1 MNPGVILLLIVLAD
15 LAMVSSMLLKS
26 SRRGIAS
33 GISWPRARGV
43 ASSFSAT
50 RPTLHSMKGSRV
62 GDLRLFSGK
71 PDFKKEA
78 EEKYFEYAR
87 LEKNIYEWWETKGY
101 FEPAPDNG
109 KKPYVIPMPPPNV
122 TGYLHMGH
130 AMFVALQDIMARFH
144 RMRGEPTLWLPG
156 TDHAGI
162 ATQLLVERQL
172 KVEGTTRQAVG
183 REKFL
188 ERVWQ
193 WKEEKGGFI
202 INQMKRLG
210 ASADWKREKF
220 TLEPKM
226 SESVTEAFVQL
237 YEKGLVYRGDYMVN
251 WSPGLQTSVSD
262 LEVDYVEE
270 MGTMFTFRYP
280 LADGTGFIPVST
292 TRPETIPGD
301 SAVFVHPEDP
311 RYSQYVGLNVKV
323 PGTDREIPVITDEYV
338 DREFGTGALKVTP
351 AHDIN
356 DYELGK
362 KHDLPMLNIL
372 NKDATMN
379 EAAGNK
385 YAGMDRF
392 ECRKA
397 IVADMHEEGLM
408 ILEEPHELRVPRSQ
422 RGGEIIEPM
431 VSSQWFVKMDNMA
444 QRAGDAVRNGDIK
457 IIPERFD
464 KIWYGWLDNIRPW
477 CVSRQLWWGHRIP
490 AYNVVG
496 KEGAFFVARTEQ
508 EAYAQ
513 AKERYGSDVEL
524 EQDNDV
530 LDTWF
535 SSGLWPF
542 ATLDW
547 PRADVSDPTSDLARF
562 YPASVLETG
571 YDILF
576 FWVARMVMMGL
587 ELTDK
592 SPFETIYLHGLVRD
606 GKGAKMSK
614 TTGNVI
620 DPLETIDQYGCDALR
635 YSLVTGCTPGQD
647 IPLSMERVES
657 NRNFV
662 NKLWNAGKYLQMNL
676 ASLSE
681 EERNA
686 LRVTGEMDAD
696 TISKLPLAERYI
708 VSRCHEL
715 VMTVT
720 KSLENYSFGDA
731 GKQIQEFLWDEYA
744 DWYIEVSKTR
754 DGEDAAASKLVLV
767 YVFDRCMRLL
777 HPFMPFL
784 TETLWQL
791 APHEGES
798 LMTAPWPMDDHKLSV
813 DKEAITSFGSI
824 QSLVRTIRNARAEYN
839 VEAGKKIAAVV
850 VAPSTSMKAKIE
862 AEVASVA
869 LLGRIDASELKV
881 VMFDDASFSAADLG
895 KAVHLIVEDEAQ
907 DEGTKAMEA
916 YLPLA
921 SLVDAEK
928 EKNRLTK
935 QAEKLRKDIAG
946 LEGRLA
952 SKGFAEK
959 APPHILAEVQGN
971 VAEKKQQ
978 LSAVEK
984 GIEQYV

>member
-1 MNPGVILLLIVLAD
+1 
-15 LAMVSSMLLKS
+15 MV
-26 SRRGIAS
+26 G
-33 GISWPRARGV
+33 
-43 ASSFSAT
+43 
-50 RPTLHSMKGSRV
+50 
-62 GDLRLFSGK
+62 LRLFSEK
-71 PDFKKEA
+71 PDFTKEA

-87 LEKNIYEWWETKGY
+87 LEKNIYEWWESKGF
-101 FEPAPDNG
+101 FEPAADNG

-172 KVEGTTRQAVG
+172 KVEGTTREAVG

-188 ERVWQ
+188 EKVWQ

-202 INQMKRLG
+202 INQMRRLG

-237 YEKGLVYRGDYMVN
+237 YEKGLVYKGDYMVN

-270 MGTMFTFRYP
+270 TGTMYTFRYP

-311 RYSQYVGLNVKV
+311 RYSQYVGLKVKV
-323 PGTDREIPVITDEYV
+323 PGTNREIPVMEDDYV

-362 KHDLPMLNIL
+362 KHNLPMLNIL

-379 EAAGNK
+379 DAAGSK

-431 VSSQWFVKMDNMA
+431 VSSQWFVKMENMA

-457 IIPERFD
+457 IVPERFD

-496 KEGAFFVARTEQ
+496 KEGAFFVARTEE
-508 EAYAQ
+508 EAYEQ
-513 AKERYGSDVEL
+513 AKDRYGSDVKL
-524 EQDNDV
+524 EQDTDV

-547 PRADVSDPTSDLARF
+547 PRADVNDPTSDLARF

-592 SPFETIYLHGLVRD
+592 SPFEIIYLHGLVRD

-657 NRNFV
+657 NRNFA

-676 ASLSE
+676 ASLSD

-686 LRVTGEMDAD
+686 LRVTGEMDAES
-696 TISKLPLAERYI
+696 ISKLPLAERYI

-720 KSLENYSFGDA
+720 ESLENYSFGDA

-754 DGEDAAASKLVLV
+754 DGEDAAASKRVLV

-798 LMTAPWPMDDHKLSV
+798 LMTAPWPMDDQKLSV
-813 DKEAITSFGSI
+813 DKEAIASFGSI
-824 QSLVRTIRNARAEYN
+824 QSLVRTVRNARAEYN

-850 VAPSTSMKAKIE
+850 LAPSTSMKSKIE
-862 AEVASVA
+862 AEAASVA
-869 LLGRIDASELKV
+869 LLGRIDASQLKV
-881 VMFDDASFSAADLG
+881 VMFDDPSFSAADLG

-907 DEGTKAMEA
+907 DESTKAMEA

-928 EKNRLTK
+928 EKKRLTK

>member
-1 MNPGVILLLIVLAD
+1 MQLGVVLLLLLSANLASVH
-15 LAMVSSMLLKS
+15 AMLLRSSMRS
-26 SRRGIAS
+26 SGS
-33 GISWPRARGV
+33 QGGSL
-43 ASSFSAT
+43 ASSFAAR
-50 RPTLHSMKGSRV
+50 RPLLHSMRGARV
-62 GDLRLFSGK
+62 GLRLFSQK
-71 PDFKKEA
+71 PDFTREA

-87 LEKNIYEWWETKGY
+87 LEKNIYEWWESKGY
-101 FEPAPDNG
+101 FEPAKDNG

-172 KVEGTTRQAVG
+172 KVEGTTRQEVG
-183 REKFL
+183 REIFL

-270 MGTMFTFRYP
+270 TGTMYTFRYP

-301 SAVFVHPEDP
+301 AAVFVHPEDP
-311 RYSQYVGLNVKV
+311 RYSQYVGLTVKV
-323 PGTDREIPVITDEYV
+323 PGTDREIPVMTDEYV

-362 KHDLPMLNIL
+362 KHDLPMINIL

-379 EAAGNK
+379 EAAGSK

-397 IVADMHEEGLM
+397 IVREMEADGLM
-408 ILEEPHELRVPRSQ
+408 IMEEPHGLRVPRSQ

-496 KEGAFFVARTEQ
+496 KEGAFFVARTEG
-508 EAYAQ
+508 EAYEQ
-513 AKERYGSDVEL
+513 ARERYGSEVRL

-547 PRADVSDPTSDLARF
+547 PRADVSDPTSDMARF

-606 GKGAKMSK
+606 GKGQKMSK

-620 DPLETIDQYGCDALR
+620 DPLETIDQFGCDALR

-657 NRNFV
+657 NRNFA

-681 EERNA
+681 EEKHA
-686 LRVTGEMDAD
+686 LRVVGEMDAES
-696 TISKLPLAERYI
+696 ISKLPLAERYI

-720 KSLENYSFGDA
+720 ESLEIYSFGDA

-754 DGEDAAASKLVLV
+754 DGEAAAASKRVLV

-791 APHEGES
+791 TPHEGES
-798 LMTAPWPMDDHKLSV
+798 LMTAPWPMDEQKLAV
-813 DKEAITSFGSI
+813 DREAISSFGSI
-824 QSLVRTIRNARAEYN
+824 QALVRTIRNARAEYN
-839 VEAGKKIAAVV
+839 VEAGKKISAVV
-850 VAPSTSMKAKIE
+850 VAPSQSMKSKIE

-869 LLGRIDASELKV
+869 LLGRIDATELKV
-881 VMFDDASFSAADLG
+881 VMFDDPTFSSSEMG
-895 KAVHLIVEDEAQ
+895 KAVHLIVEDDAQ
-907 DEGTKAMEA
+907 NEGAKAMEA

-928 EKNRLTK
+928 EKKRLTK

-984 GIEQYV
+984 GIDQYI

>member
-1 MNPGVILLLIVLAD
+1 MYLIGLLVVILGHIGLAFG
-15 LAMVSSMLLKS
+15 MITVSGLRRSAS
-26 SRRGIAS
+26 SRA
-33 GISWPRARGV
+33 ARV
-43 ASSFSAT
+43 T
-50 RPTLHSMKGSRV
+50 RV
-62 GDLRLFSGK
+62 GLSTPKLLNNRAFGANGLRLYASKPKFS
-71 PDFKKEA
+71 KEA

-87 LEKNIYEWWETKGY
+87 LEESIYDWWEQKGY
-101 FEPAPDNG
+101 FQPAKDNG

-172 KVEGTTRQAVG
+172 KIEGTTRQEIG

-210 ASADWKREKF
+210 ASADWTRERF
-220 TLEPKM
+220 TLEQQM

-237 YEKGLVYRGDYMVN
+237 YEKGLVYRGDYLVN

-270 MGTMFTFRYP
+270 TGTMYTFKYP
-280 LADGTGFIPVST
+280 LADGSGHIPVST

-301 SAVFVHPEDP
+301 SAVFVHPEDS
-311 RYSQYVGLNVKV
+311 RYKEYLGLKVRV
-323 PGTDREIPVITDEYV
+323 PGTDREIPVMADTYV

-362 KHDLPMLNIL
+362 KHDLPLLTVM

-379 EAAGNK
+379 ALAGK
-385 YAGMDRF
+385 YEGMDRF
-392 ECRKA
+392 ACRKA
-397 IVADMHEEGLM
+397 IWEDMKSEGLV
-408 ILEEPHELRVPRSQ
+408 ILEEPHEQRVPRSQ
-422 RGGEIIEPM
+422 RGGEVIEPM

-444 QRAGDAVRNGDIK
+444 QRAGDAVRNGDVA
-457 IIPERFD
+457 IIPERFE
-464 KIWYGWLDNIRPW
+464 KIWHGWLDNIRPW

-490 AYNVVG
+490 AWNVVG
-496 KEGAFFVARTEQ
+496 QEGAFFVARSEE

-513 AKERYGSDVEL
+513 ARDRYGSTVVL
-524 EQDNDV
+524 EQDDDV

-542 ATLDW
+542 ATVGW
-547 PRADVSDPTSDLARF
+547 GKKNTKFAEPEAGSDLARF

-587 ELTDK
+587 EFTDK
-592 SPFETIYLHGLVRD
+592 APFNTIYMHGLVRD
-606 GKGAKMSK
+606 GKGQKMSK

-647 IPLSMERVES
+647 IPLSMERVEA
-657 NRNFV
+657 NRNFA

-676 ASLSE
+676 ADLSDVERDALKVTSPMTKE
-681 EERNA
+681 EMTA
-686 LRVTGEMDAD
+686 
-696 TISKLPLAERYI
+696 LPLAERYI

-715 VMTVT
+715 VEKVT
-720 KSLENYSFGDA
+720 GSLEAYSFGDA
-731 GKQIQEFLWDEYA
+731 GQQIQAFLWDEYA

-754 DGEDAAASKLVLV
+754 NSNPAQAAQAKRVLV

-777 HPFMPFL
+777 HPFMPYL

-791 APHEGES
+791 TPHEGDSIMVAE
-798 LMTAPWPMDDHKLSV
+798 WPAMAG
-813 DKEAITSFGSI
+813 KEALTVDEEAIRAFGSI
-824 QSLVRTIRNARAEYN
+824 QALVRTVRNARAEYN
-839 VEAGKKIAAVV
+839 VEPGKKIGAVV
-850 VAPSTSMKAKIE
+850 VAPTGLARANIE
-862 AEVASVA
+862 GEIAAVS
-869 LLGRIDASELKV
+869 LLGRIDSSELRV
-881 VMFDDASFSAADLG
+881 VDPSFEPSALG
-895 KAVHLIVEDEAQ
+895 QSVHLVVEDEGQ
-907 DEGTKAMEA
+907 VEGAKAMEA
-916 YLPLA
+916 YLPMA
-921 SLVDAEK
+921 TLVDAEK
-928 EKNRLTK
+928 EVKRLTK
-935 QAEKLRKDIAG
+935 QADKLRKDIEG
-946 LEGRLA
+946 LEKRLA
-952 SKGFAEK
+952 SKGFADK
-959 APPHILAEVQGN
+959 APPHILAEVKGN
-971 VAEKKQQ
+971 VAEKREQ
-978 LSAVEK
+978 LAAVEK
-984 GIEQYV
+984 GIKSYV

>member
-1 MNPGVILLLIVLAD
+1 
-15 LAMVSSMLLKS
+15 MV
-26 SRRGIAS
+26 G
-33 GISWPRARGV
+33 
-43 ASSFSAT
+43 
-50 RPTLHSMKGSRV
+50 
-62 GDLRLFSGK
+62 LRLFSEK
-71 PDFKKEA
+71 PDFTKEA

-87 LEKNIYEWWETKGY
+87 LEKNIYEWWESKGF
-101 FEPAPDNG
+101 FEPAADNG

-172 KVEGTTRQAVG
+172 KVEGTTREAVG

-188 ERVWQ
+188 EKVWQ

-220 TLEPKM
+220 TLEPKL

-237 YEKGLVYRGDYMVN
+237 YEKGLVYKGDYMVN

-270 MGTMFTFRYP
+270 TGTMYTFRYP

-311 RYSQYVGLNVKV
+311 RYSQYVGLKVKV
-323 PGTDREIPVITDEYV
+323 PGTNREIPVMEDDYV

-362 KHDLPMLNIL
+362 KHNLPMLNIL

-379 EAAGNK
+379 DAAGSK

-431 VSSQWFVKMDNMA
+431 VSSQWFVKMENMA

-457 IIPERFD
+457 IVPERFD

-496 KEGAFFVARTEQ
+496 KEGAFFVARTEE
-508 EAYAQ
+508 EAYEQ
-513 AKERYGSDVEL
+513 AKDRYGSDVKL
-524 EQDNDV
+524 EQDTDV

-547 PRADVSDPTSDLARF
+547 PRADVNDPTSDLARF

-592 SPFETIYLHGLVRD
+592 SPFEIIYLHGLVRD

-657 NRNFV
+657 NRNFA

-676 ASLSE
+676 ASLSD

-686 LRVTGEMDAD
+686 LRVTGEMDAES
-696 TISKLPLAERYI
+696 ISKLPLAERYI

-720 KSLENYSFGDA
+720 ESLESYSFGDA

-754 DGEDAAASKLVLV
+754 DGEDAAASKRVLV

-798 LMTAPWPMDDHKLSV
+798 LMTAPWPMDDQKLSV
-813 DKEAITSFGSI
+813 DKEAIASFGSI
-824 QSLVRTIRNARAEYN
+824 QSLVRTVRNARAEYN

-850 VAPSTSMKAKIE
+850 VAPSTSMKSKIE
-862 AEVASVA
+862 AEAASVA
-869 LLGRIDASELKV
+869 LLGRIDAPQLKV
-881 VMFDDASFSAADLG
+881 VMFDDPSFSTTDLG

-907 DEGTKAMEA
+907 DESTKAMEA

-928 EKNRLTK
+928 EKKRLTK

>member
-1 MNPGVILLLIVLAD
+1 
-15 LAMVSSMLLKS
+15 MV
-26 SRRGIAS
+26 G
-33 GISWPRARGV
+33 
-43 ASSFSAT
+43 
-50 RPTLHSMKGSRV
+50 
-62 GDLRLFSGK
+62 LRLFSEK
-71 PDFKKEA
+71 PDFTKEA

-87 LEKNIYEWWETKGY
+87 LEKNIYEWWESKGF
-101 FEPAPDNG
+101 FEPAADNG

-172 KVEGTTRQAVG
+172 KVEGTTREAVG

-188 ERVWQ
+188 EKVWQ

-202 INQMKRLG
+202 INQMRRLG

-237 YEKGLVYRGDYMVN
+237 YEKGLVYKGDYMVN

-270 MGTMFTFRYP
+270 TGTMYTFRYP

-311 RYSQYVGLNVKV
+311 RYSQYVGLKVKV
-323 PGTDREIPVITDEYV
+323 PGTNREIPVMEDDYV

-362 KHDLPMLNIL
+362 KHNLPMLNIL

-379 EAAGNK
+379 DAAGSK

-431 VSSQWFVKMDNMA
+431 VSSQWFVKMENMA

-457 IIPERFD
+457 IVPERFD

-496 KEGAFFVARTEQ
+496 KEGAFFVARTEE
-508 EAYAQ
+508 EAYEQ
-513 AKERYGSDVEL
+513 AKDRYGSDVKL
-524 EQDNDV
+524 EQDTDV

-547 PRADVSDPTSDLARF
+547 PRADVNDPTSDLARF

-592 SPFETIYLHGLVRD
+592 SPFEIIYLHGLVRD

-657 NRNFV
+657 NRNFA

-676 ASLSE
+676 ASLSD

-686 LRVTGEMDAD
+686 LRVTGEMDAES
-696 TISKLPLAERYI
+696 ISKLPLAERYI

-720 KSLENYSFGDA
+720 ESLENYSFGDA

-754 DGEDAAASKLVLV
+754 DGEDAAASKRVLV

-798 LMTAPWPMDDHKLSV
+798 LMTAPWPMDDQKLSV
-813 DKEAITSFGSI
+813 DKEAIASFGSI
-824 QSLVRTIRNARAEYN
+824 QSLVRTVRNARAEYN

-850 VAPSTSMKAKIE
+850 LAPSTSMKSKIE
-862 AEVASVA
+862 AEAASVA
-869 LLGRIDASELKV
+869 LLGRIDASQLKV
-881 VMFDDASFSAADLG
+881 VMFDDPSFSAADLG

-907 DEGTKAMEA
+907 DESTKAMEA

-928 EKNRLTK
+928 EKKRLTK
-935 QAEKLRKDIAG
+935 QADKLRKDIAG